1 MEWFTA
7 SGYWLS
13 RLVLQRALAVLYLVA
28 FLTAALQFRA
38 LMGER
43 GMLPVP
49 RYVRYVPLRRAP

>member
-1 MEWFTA
+1 MEWFIA
-7 SGYWLS
+7 PDYWTS
-13 RLVLQRALAVLYLVA
+13 RLVFQRALAGVYLVA

-49 RYVRYVPLRRAP
+49 RF